1 MIESVRGASLVQ
13 LTLIAGENGSL
24 VVGERPSQLP
34 FTVERIFTLFDIPEG
49 EVRGTHAHRHCEQF
63 LICQRGSVTAVVDD
77 GAFDVVIDGVAL
89 LHIPPW
95 REAIAEYRRV
105 ASRFVVLHGLTLSD
119 HETVAFGKYAYGQP
133 SREFILNR
141 ADVVAA
147 CEALGLRLVAS
158 LPGDDY
164 DLTEY
169 LGVPTVSE
177 TWVLAV

>member
-77 GAFDVVIDGVAL
+77 GE
-89 LHIPPW
+89 H
-95 REAIAEYRRV
+95 RAE
-105 ASRFVVLHGLTLSD
+105 VVLDRPDVGLYMPALTWGTQYRYSRDAVLLVLASD
-119 HETVAFGKYAYGQP
+119 PYDA
-133 SREFILNR
+133 
-141 ADVVAA
+141 
-147 CEALGLRLVAS
+147 
-158 LPGDDY
+158 DDY
-164 DLTEY
+164 IHDYEEFKGLSKA
-169 LGVPTVSE
+169 G
-177 TWVLAV
+177 LAGESGGARATA